1 VKHQIGKKINKK
13 RKKKKKKAQAHE
25 PWATHELAPYFEIFF
40 FIIMGRM
47 TCRVMGVEF
56 EQI

>member
-1 VKHQIGKKINKK
+1 MKHQIEKKINKK
-13 RKKKKKKAQAHE
+13 KKAQVHE

-47 TCRVMGVEF
+47 TCRVMSVEF